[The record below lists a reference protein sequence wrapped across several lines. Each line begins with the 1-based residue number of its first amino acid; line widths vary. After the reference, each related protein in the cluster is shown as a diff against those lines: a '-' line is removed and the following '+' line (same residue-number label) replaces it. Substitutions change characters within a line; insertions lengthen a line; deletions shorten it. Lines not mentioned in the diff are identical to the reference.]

1 MTETIPVT
9 DGTSSGGEYDAGS
22 ERSLWLLLVDPL
34 PNRIFF
40 DCGIVDT
47 LRQALDDR
55 LTAVWFVHE
64 KHTWPWLDRSQG
76 LPVLTRDELIPVRV
90 PFGERVTR
98 RVDIELDKR
107 IGFFPLAVRHSFR
120 HGFHEGR
127 WISGHRNFLL
137 DPDRVGP
144 LPRWTFLEGPM
155 ARWYFSPRVRHV
167 PSVLLERMHR
177 ECSGLVVTNLQA
189 RVSMPV
195 MLAARRL
202 GLPVVGNVASWDH
215 QVGKGVLS
223 PGLDRYL
230 VQNEIMRADLER
242 YHGID
247 PARVVVTGWPQSDVY
262 HRPRS
267 FAEYAAL
274 LGHLGLDPAKPVV
287 LYAGNTP
294 TNQPYEANYVS
305 RIVEWWEQAGGPSRF
320 QLLFRPH
327 PRDHQVKDRFT
338 AALDRP
344 GAAVQDSSYTDLDDL
359 ATLLQHVACVVAN
372 GGTILLDAVVN
383 DRPSVSS
390 FRRRSPPGRAL
401 GRPQPRRR
409 PLSRADRLGCAL
421 SRRRLR
427 RPLRRCRA
435 KPGPARRVRGR
446 AEARVRRGDG
456 QGRRAGGRANRRR
469 DRRGAARARR
479 AMTPAKLVLD
489 SRLRVLSGSLAGAG
503 AAGLSVRRAAV
514 RARGSGSRTPEA
526 FTPPTARRVPT
537 VVRSTFATCQRGPA
551 ASA

>member
-1 MTETIPVT
+1 MTETIPAI
-9 DGTSSGGEYDAGS
+9 DGTSTGGERDQGS
-22 ERSLWLLLVDPL
+22 ERRVWLLLVDPL

-40 DCGIVDT
+40 DCGIVDA
-47 LRQALDDR
+47 LRVALDDR
-55 LTAVWFVHE
+55 IVCVWLVHE
-64 KHTWPWLDRSQG
+64 KHIRPWLERSSG
-76 LPVLTRDELIPVRV
+76 LPMLTKDELMPVEV
-90 PFGERVTR
+90 PFGERITR
-98 RVDIELDKR
+98 RVDIELDRR

-127 WISGHRNFLL
+127 WMSGHRNFLL

-144 LPRWTFLEGPM
+144 LPRWEAVERPM

-167 PSVLLERMHR
+167 PSVLLERMRR

-189 RVSMPV
+189 RASMPV

-202 GLPVVGNVASWDH
+202 GIPVVGNVASWDH

-247 PARVVVTGWPQSDVY
+247 PERVVVTGWPQSDVY

-267 FAEYAAL
+267 FGEYAAL
-274 LGHLGLDPAKPVV
+274 VEPLGLDPAVPVV

-305 RIVEWWEQAGGPSRF
+305 RIVDWWEQRGGATTF

-327 PRDHQVKDRFT
+327 PRDQQVKERFA

-344 GAAVQDSSYTDLDDL
+344 GVAVQGSSYTDLDDL
-359 ATLLQHVACVVAN
+359 ATLLQHVGCVVAN

-383 DRPSVSS
+383 DRPSVCIT
-390 FRRRSPPGRAL
+390 FDAGAPPGERWADLNLGGVHYRELIDSDAL
-401 GRPQPRRR
+401 Y
-409 PLSRADRLGCAL
+409 RADGFDEMFDAIDRSLAD
-421 SRRRLR
+421 
-427 RPLRRCRA
+427 
-435 KPGPARRVRGR
+435 PGEFAEERKRVSTEVMGEVDGR
-446 AEARVRRGDG
+446 SVERIV
-456 QGRRAGGRANRRR
+456 
-469 DRRGAARARR
+469 GA
-479 AMTPAKLVLD
+479 VLD
-489 SRLRVLSGSLAGAG
+489 VL
-503 AAGLSVRRAAV
+503 
-514 RARGSGSRTPEA
+514 
-526 FTPPTARRVPT
+526 
-537 VVRSTFATCQRGPA
+537 ATHSPR
-551 ASA
+551 